1 MAPTPPPEP
10 PPATSPGQKEG
21 SAEKTVE
28 PLIRLREFFKRQGAT
43 LEEGWSIEIKH
54 RSGGST
60 AGTTDTYYHSPKG
73 KRYRSR
79 VEIARDYGLVVEPPA
94 RKQTS
99 LSSFFEEHKP
109 VSRPEA
115 VSGSA
120 ACLASLTLPLTLANG
135 TTITSLGTGAAVT
148 GTEPPTLLPVG
159 FEAERAAG
167 AGSSNRI
174 HFSIDEGPV
183 CRILLGRPG
192 EGLELGAGAS
202 PDAAWTAAAAS
213 TALQESGH
221 AAVPDGLKQDL
232 EMGWGTERF
241 GLASLPVLK
250 AVEGLPNVKD
260 VPGYKYV
267 DEGEGWSAVG
277 ARLRAQL
284 TQRGIMKAK
293 SKPGKPS
300 EKVPGGKKADA
311 KAVAKAMDSMIR
323 RIEREEERRKS
334 MAEKSAAALE
344 RKALKQME
352 SEAQR
357 SQAVQAQHAL
367 FLARAAAI
375 QQSREANAVR
385 DDAALPGAHLPPPTP
400 KRLGCGAIPAEG
412 DALLLEIWLFAH
424 RFQGL
429 LGLEAPL
436 PTIAQLEAGLV
447 MEGFHQAS
455 APDEEVPS
463 PYTLLCMALCNL
475 LCIDLF
481 DGAMEALEESRPEV
495 READYRPSAKA
506 QHPLPVTP
514 ESWPEAAARI
524 LRIHAAAARADRGLA
539 SRAKGTAEP
548 LAVLGPDLLLDLLV
562 AGLDAA
568 TAQRVGGLPPH
579 AGPQTA
585 ASIRAAADAAGRA
598 AAIAGDGKLGVRAR
612 EGSHGSTPLLRAAL
626 LRLCS
631 GRHARALAWHG
642 AEAAAATRA
651 PRELDLAGVGRRVE
665 AGAYAMAANP
675 LEALAVDV
683 EAVVALHAGLA
694 GKQSEAAVALQSQGV
709 VEGAA
714 TVASLLE
721 ACLAE
726 IRKDGPE
733 TFIQGVERAHPKL
746 ARHLRDV
753 SRPFSPFPGCAVCWD
768 EGDEPHTLICDG
780 CDIERHMYCLPV
792 PLEEV
797 PEGAWQCPAC
807 DPTSKGKD
815 GLAGQSGGAPKDCL
829 TELGEF
835 LSTHDIWQA
844 APAARLNLLHA
855 LTQLVA
861 ESRMV
866 HTSLVEEEE
875 SARQLRREIQGMRV
889 EIRTWHAEAAL
900 RSAGGAAAQEGVSA
914 RATRSVDPLSQIEA
928 AVQRT
933 SRLEHELSKT
943 PVPRLTPI
951 GVDRH
956 WNRYWLLPQEAFA
969 EVPSGGGAAVL
980 GVDRPAPSDASAP
993 AERWTAGIYPGPEE
1007 LDRLLRWLDPRG
1019 VRERALAAEARR
1031 LHAESL
1037 ASQEREEVREA
1048 EARAAPAEAQQAQD
1062 GAEQGFDATAPP
1074 VADVMQPGEDGTA
1087 LAPGAAPAPD
1097 AAPAPEAA
1105 PAPDAATATDALE
1118 PLRSAVLALQEGWA
1132 AATLQASEEELIAW
1146 RESVVAAVQPVDLAR
1161 ALLRL
1166 EGWVRPEFFKVHWRF
1181 WAAITPHPGG
1191 LATPAAL
1198 WMRYEALKS
1207 AVKLRVTLK
1216 LPGSAPTTA
1225 GGTTS
1230 RPPSRGSGRYPL
1242 RERRA
1247 AVGAA
1252 GSGQKRPW
1260 WDALEDGETSD
1271 SPAASAEPAADD
1283 RASRLAKRQRAQ
1295 EREAQAESERGR
1307 RMVERSAGG
1316 RSLRSK
1322 PADEVARGRL
1332 REGRR
1337 AGRMRQ
1343 ETPKIRLQP
1352 PPPLLLLLHRHR
1364 GLQAAWHDA
1373 PVQGMR
1379 LCVDHR

>member
-1 MAPTPPPEP
+1 
-10 PPATSPGQKEG
+10 
-21 SAEKTVE
+21 
-28 PLIRLREFFKRQGAT
+28 
-43 LEEGWSIEIKH
+43 
-54 RSGGST
+54 
-60 AGTTDTYYHSPKG
+60 
-73 KRYRSR
+73 
-79 VEIARDYGLVVEPPA
+79 
-94 RKQTS
+94 
-99 LSSFFEEHKP
+99 
-109 VSRPEA
+109 
-115 VSGSA
+115 
-120 ACLASLTLPLTLANG
+120 
-135 TTITSLGTGAAVT
+135 
-148 GTEPPTLLPVG
+148 
-159 FEAERAAG
+159 
-167 AGSSNRI
+167 
-174 HFSIDEGPV
+174 
-183 CRILLGRPG
+183 
-192 EGLELGAGAS
+192 
-202 PDAAWTAAAAS
+202 
-213 TALQESGH
+213 
-221 AAVPDGLKQDL
+221 
-232 EMGWGTERF
+232 
-241 GLASLPVLK
+241 
-250 AVEGLPNVKD
+250 GLPNVKD
-260 VPGYKYV
+260 LPGYKYV

-429 LGLEAPL
+429 LGLEDPL

-612 EGSHGSTPLLRAAL
+612 ESSHGSTPLLRAAL

-726 IRKDGPE
+726 ISKDGPE
-733 TFIQGVERAHPKL
+733 AFIQGVERAHPKL

-797 PEGAWQCPAC
+797 PE
-807 DPTSKGKD
+807 
-815 GLAGQSGGAPKDCL
+815 
-829 TELGEF
+829 
-835 LSTHDIWQA
+835 A

-1037 ASQEREEVREA
+1037 ASQEREGVREA

-1062 GAEQGFDATAPP
+1062 GAEQGVDATAPP

-1166 EGWVRPEFFKVHWRF
+1166 EGWVRPEFFK
-1181 WAAITPHPGG
+1181 
-1191 LATPAAL
+1191 
-1198 WMRYEALKS
+1198 ALKS

-1332 REGRR
+1332 REGGPSQRE
-1337 AGRMRQ
+1337 AVEEVVWMDSDQ
-1343 ETPKIRLQP
+1343 
-1352 PPPLLLLLHRHR
+1352 
-1364 GLQAAWHDA
+1364 
-1373 PVQGMR
+1373 
-1379 LCVDHR
+1379 